1 MSTFRYKAAKQKKQ
15 TTLKEGTLDIKH
27 RDTMKRL
34 DKEKKNLPT
43 LKKDLDKYKSQL
55 INLDKKDP
63 TTLTTNDAASKSQLK
78 NSIDDI
84 ESKVNTIEN
93 NYNEIDYLF
102 DTSDILCDYYDIIN
116 DKNKKP
122 TSHKSIMDFFKKPSP
137 SVRAPQPTEEKVHK
151 NRAELYDQY
160 MSITEPGS
168 VKKKHTNKLVQ
179 HCLVCNIEKTLIISD
194 GIMVCTK
201 CGDTDFII
209 IESDKPN
216 FKEPIPD
223 TSAYAY
229 KRINHFNE
237 WLSQFQAKESTE
249 IPNETFGEILLEI
262 NKSRIHNLA
271 LLTPEK
277 MRQILK
283 KLRYN
288 KYYEH
293 IPHIINKLN
302 GVPPPNMTRE
312 VEERMRVMFRQI
324 QEPFTLHCPK
334 DRKNFLS
341 YSYVLHKFCQLMELD
356 AFLQCFPLLKSREKL
371 QQQDRIWKLIC
382 KTLGWEFIASI

>member
-1 MSTFRYKAAKQKKQ
+1 MSTFRYKAAKQKKS
-15 TTLKEGTLDIKH
+15 TSIKEGTLDIKH
-27 RDTMKRL
+27 KEIMKSIES
-34 DKEKKNLPT
+34 DKNNLPA
-43 LKKDLDKYKSQL
+43 LKNKLSKSQHQ
-55 INLDKKDP
+55 LDMIESKDP
-63 TTLTTNDAASKSQLK
+63 KVLTSDDISTKSQLK
-78 NSIDDI
+78 NTICDIQTTIDDI
-84 ESKVNTIEN
+84 EN
-93 NYNEIDYLF
+93 NYKELDYFF
-102 DTSDILCDYYDIIN
+102 DTSEILCDYYDIID
-116 DKNKKP
+116 DKNKREPSK
-122 TSHKSIMDFFKKPSP
+122 KSIMDFFNKKPP
-137 SVRAPQPTEEKVHK
+137 VVHQEQETMHK

-160 MSITEPGS
+160 LSITHPGS
-168 VKKKHTNKLVQ
+168 VKKKSVNKFIE
-179 HCLVCNIEKTLIISD
+179 HCSRCRIEKTLIISD
-194 GIMVCTK
+194 GILVCTK
-201 CGDTDFII
+201 CGDTDFVII
-209 IESDKPN
+209 DSDKPN
-216 FKEPIPD
+216 YKEPIPD

-249 IPNETFGEILLEI
+249 IPNEIFGEILVEI
-262 NKSRIHNLA
+262 NKSRLHNLA
-271 LLTPEK
+271 SLTPEK

-302 GVPPPNMTRE
+302 GVPPPNMTRD

-324 QEPFTLHCPK
+324 QDPFTQHCPK

-356 AFLQCFPLLKSREKL
+356 DFLQCFPLLKSREKL

-382 KTLGWEFIASI
+382 KSLGWEYIPSI